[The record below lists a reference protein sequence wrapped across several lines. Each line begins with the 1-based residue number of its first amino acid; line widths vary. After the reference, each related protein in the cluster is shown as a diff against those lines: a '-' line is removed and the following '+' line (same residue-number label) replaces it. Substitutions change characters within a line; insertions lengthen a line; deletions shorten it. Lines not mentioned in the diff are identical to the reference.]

1 MMRVLHVVPDLV
13 PYGLENMVASLL
25 RSLDRAR
32 FQTGVVSLYAEP
44 PGGLEDSLREAGV
57 RLYHLGK
64 RRGLDPRMYPRMMRV
79 LREFRPDIL
88 HTHNYVLRY
97 TWPVA
102 AALRVPG
109 MVHTIH
115 NVADREVDRTG
126 LWLQKLAFRMGVKAV
141 TIADEVSASF
151 RRVYGFP
158 EAALIPNSIPVRQY
172 SAPAVSRAEWRAR
185 NGVPADEF
193 VYLSVARFWPQK
205 DHQTLLQAFAKGPGR
220 GGGARL
226 LLAGEGV
233 LREATEDLAKR
244 LGMAAQV
251 TFLGQRADIAEA
263 LGAADV
269 FVLSSRWEGNPLS
282 VMEAMSAGRAVL
294 ATGVGALPELVR
306 HGLDGL
312 LVAPGD
318 AAAMADAMC
327 LLQAQPAMLRKMG
340 NSGRERAL
348 ERFDLPAMVQA
359 YTQLYEQFS
368 GHGHAGATGVV
379 RAGKCT
385 SI

>member
-1 MMRVLHVVPDLV
+1 MIRVLHVVPNLV
-13 PYGLENMVASLL
+13 PDGLENMVASLL
-25 RSLDRAR
+25 RSLDRER
-32 FQTGVVSLYAEP
+32 FQTGIVSLYAET

-57 RLYHLGK
+57 RLYHLEK
-64 RRGLDPRMYPRMMRV
+64 RRGLDLRMYPRMTRV
-79 LREFRPDIL
+79 LRDFRPDVL

-115 NVADREVDRTG
+115 NVANREVDRTG
-126 LWLQKLAFRMGVKAV
+126 LWLQKLAFRAGVKAV

-158 EAALIPNSIPVRQY
+158 EAALIPNGIPVHRY
-172 SAPAVSRAEWRAR
+172 GAPAVSRAAWRAR
-185 NGVPADEF
+185 NGVAESDF
-193 VYLSVARFWPQK
+193 VYVSVARFWPQK
-205 DHQTLLQAFAKGPGR
+205 DHCTLLEAFAKGPGR

-226 LLAGEGV
+226 LLAGEGT
-233 LREATEDLAKR
+233 LREATADLADR
-244 LGMAAQV
+244 LGIAAQV
-251 TFLGQRADIAEA
+251 TFLGRRADIADI

-294 ATGVGALPELVR
+294 ATRVGALPELVR
-306 HGLDGL
+306 HGRDGL
-312 LVAPGD
+312 LVEAGD

-327 LLQAQPAMLRKMG
+327 LLRAQPAMSRQMG

-348 ERFDLPAMVQA
+348 ERFDLPAMVRA
-359 YTQLYEQFS
+359 YAELYEQFS
-368 GHGHAGATGVV
+368 GQGYAGKTAGV
-379 RAGKCT
+379 RAGKC
-385 SI
+385 IPI

>member
-158 EAALIPNSIPVRQY
+158 EAALIPNSIAVRQY